1 MDWIS
6 NVFVALLLTDISGT
20 LFYAMGM
27 IFRKIWFRKDVRLI
41 RFQTLVTLYAYVVP
55 VVYLILYVGRRIS
68 EHKYGG
74 INLFFNTPRTIELFA
89 ILGWV
94 WVALFLALL
103 TYKLYRRYRWVAICK
118 GNIPEEDEMIERCFS
133 EICAELGIEGRVSL
147 CRNDS
152 VDMPCITYHHGM
164 VVILPLNQYTKEE
177 AEVILYHELCHYLEK
192 DMPLRTF
199 GILVTLLHVFNP
211 VVHIMLRQMT
221 LICEMCCDRMV
232 CEKAAHRFSEQQYF
246 QVIFDMLKT
255 DRKRE
260 RYQLFALIDHRS
272 HYERRVACMSEYHL
286 SGGIKKG
293 TALVLAACFLLGS
306 SFTSLAAG
314 AKVTGA
320 YEGYAKETCERTFL
334 DESDSVDQEVIA
346 ELARKYNID
355 PEDIVIMDD
364 VNMEARGRT
373 INVGWTVKPGKI
385 YMSGGFSEDVG
396 DQVKILVVGDPED
409 MTFWTGIKDPDNIMN
424 CVEGNDIIDFTFDIK
439 IKGRYYFFVENLS
452 ETESLIIDA
461 TIVK

>member
-6 NVFVALLLTDISGT
+6 NVFVVLLLTDISGT

-27 IFRKIWFRKDVRLI
+27 IFRKIWFRKDARLI
-41 RFQTLVTLYAYVVP
+41 RFQMLVVLCAYVVP
-55 VVYLILYVGRRIS
+55 LVYFILYLERRMT
-68 EHKYGG
+68 EHRFSG

-94 WVALFLALL
+94 WLALFLMLL
-103 TYKLYRRYRWVAICK
+103 TYKLYCRHRWVAVCK
-118 GNIPEEDEMIERCFS
+118 GNIPEEDEMIRRRFS
-133 EICAELGIEGRVSL
+133 EICAELGIEGKVSL

-152 VDMPCITYHHGM
+152 IDMPCITYYHGM
-164 VVILPLNQYTKEE
+164 VVILPLNRYTEEE
-177 AEVILYHELCHYLEK
+177 AEVILCHELCHYLEK

-221 LICEMCCDRMV
+221 LICEMSCDRLT
-232 CEKAAHRFSEQQYF
+232 CEKAGHRFSEQQYF
-246 QVIFDMLKT
+246 QVIFDMLKP

-272 HYERRVACMSEYHL
+272 HYERRVACMREYHL

-320 YEGYAKETCERTFL
+320 YEGYTNATSEWTFL
-334 DESDSVDQEVIA
+334 GETDNVDQQAAA
-346 ELARKYNID
+346 ELARIYNVD
-355 PEDIVIMDD
+355 PEDVVIMDD
-364 VNMEARGRT
+364 INMNGRGRT

-385 YMSGGFSEDVG
+385 YMSGGFSEEEG
-396 DQVKILVVGDPED
+396 DQVKIVVVGEPAD

-424 CVEGNDIIDFTFDIK
+424 CVEGNDIVEYTFDIE
-439 IKGRYYFFVENLS
+439 INGRYYFFVKNLS
-452 ETESLIIDA
+452 ETQSLIIDA
-461 TIVK
+461 MIIK